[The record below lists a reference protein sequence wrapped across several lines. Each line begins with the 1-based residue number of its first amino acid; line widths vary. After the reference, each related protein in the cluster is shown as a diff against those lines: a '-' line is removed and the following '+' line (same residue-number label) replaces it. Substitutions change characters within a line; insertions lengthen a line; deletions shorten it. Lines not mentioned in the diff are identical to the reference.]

1 VNHEPSVIEPDEP
14 GGRTGALHEVK
25 EPAMSVLY
33 DEREDRL
40 VEPCRPVVDLGDE
53 AATQPAVSGAKA
65 AALAAARR
73 AGLPTLGGFVIT
85 TQGTAA
91 LDCGWCDVVAAMR
104 AAWHDLTADGRHP
117 LVVRSS
123 STVEDGAA
131 SSMAGMFTS
140 VLDVRDWPAFREAVR
155 TVLGSAKAVPGVAPA
170 PMAVLVQPF
179 IEPRFGGVLFGAD
192 PVTGRTD
199 RRVLAAV
206 AGGPDRL
213 VSGEVDGARYTLGR
227 RGKVVAA
234 DSPLPELAATSLR
247 RLAALSADAAQ
258 VFGGPQDIE
267 WAIGADG
274 RPVLLQSRPITAL
287 AAVDPGRGP
296 VFGPGPVAETFP
308 DALST
313 LEDDLWVAPLR
324 DALAEALTLT
334 GTAGGRRLS
343 RSPLVVSVGGRIAVD
358 LDLLGASPRRR
369 RWIAKLN
376 PVPPARRLRA
386 AWRVG
391 RLQAALEG
399 LVADTLA
406 DADARLLEVPALDT
420 LTDRQLLS
428 LVRRSQP
435 LLRALHGHEI
445 VAGLLAKHAGAAGP
459 GGAGVA
465 LLALAAGRAAGLD
478 DEALVERYPAVLA
491 LTPPRVGPA
500 AALPLSVPTLGS
512 LGVDAPADP
521 VAVLREALRMR
532 VRWTHELT
540 ARAAWELAGRLT
552 ATGVLAERESVAE
565 LTVAEL
571 ADAVDR
577 RAIPDD
583 LALRRRS
590 SSAPLPAAFRC
601 TSDGRPAALA
611 APLSSATA
619 GTGAGGGR
627 GGGVVHG
634 GDGSPAPGA
643 VLVVRTLDPGYATVL
658 PGLGGLVAETGS
670 VLSHL
675 AILAREF
682 GVPTVVGVA
691 GAVERFPSGSVVTVD
706 GATGAVEIQEVAA

>member
-1 VNHEPSVIEPDEP
+1 
-14 GGRTGALHEVK
+14 
-25 EPAMSVLY
+25 MSVMY
-33 DEREDRL
+33 EQREDRA
-40 VEPCRPVVDLGDE
+40 VEPRPVVELGDE
-53 AATQPAVSGAKA
+53 AATRPDVAGAKA
-65 AALAAARR
+65 AALAVARR

-85 TQGTAA
+85 TEGTAA

-104 AAWHDLTADGRHP
+104 EAWHQLTADGRHA

-155 TVLGSAKAVPGVAPA
+155 VVLGSAKAVPGIEPA

-179 IEPRFGGVLFGAD
+179 LEPRFGGVLFGAD

-199 RRVLAAV
+199 RKVLAAV

-227 RGKVVAA
+227 HGKVVAA
-234 DSPLPELAATSLR
+234 DSPLPGLDASALR
-247 RLAALSADAAQ
+247 RLASLSAHAAR
-258 VFGGPQDIE
+258 VFGGPQDVE
-267 WAIGADG
+267 WAIGDDG

-287 AAVDPGRGP
+287 APVDPGRGP

-313 LEDDLWVAPLR
+313 LEDDLWVTPLR
-324 DALAEALTLT
+324 DALSEALTLT

-343 RSPLVVSVGGRIAVD
+343 RSPLVVSIGGRIAVD
-358 LDLLGASPRRR
+358 LDLLGTSPVRR

-376 PVPPARRLRA
+376 PIPPARRLRA

-391 RLQAALEG
+391 RLRAALEG
-399 LVADTLA
+399 LVADALD
-406 DADARLLEVPALDT
+406 DADARLLEVPPVAD

-445 VAGLLAKHAGAAGP
+445 VAGLLAGSEGSAGP

-465 LLALAAGRAAGLD
+465 LLALATGRAEGLD
-478 DEALVERYPAVLA
+478 DGALVERYPAVLA
-491 LTPPRVGPA
+491 LTPPRVGPV
-500 AALPLSVPTLGS
+500 AALPPAIPTLGS
-512 LGVDAPADP
+512 LGVDDPADP

-552 ATGVLAERESVAE
+552 GRGVLAEQESVAE
-565 LTVAEL
+565 LSLTELGAAVATGSVPE
-571 ADAVDR
+571 
-577 RAIPDD
+577 D
-583 LALRRRS
+583 LALRRRA
-590 SSAPLPAAFRC
+590 SSAPLPAAFRR
-601 TSDGRPAALA
+601 TGDGRPAALA
-611 APLSSATA
+611 PPASGATA
-619 GTGAGGGR
+619 GTGAGGGQ
-627 GGGVVHG
+627 GGGVVHT
-634 GDGSPAPGA
+634 GDGTPPAGA

-691 GAVERFPSGSVVTVD
+691 GAVERFPAGSVVTVD

>member
-1 VNHEPSVIEPDEP
+1 VSVI
-14 GGRTGALHEVK
+14 HE
-25 EPAMSVLY
+25 
-33 DEREDRL
+33 EREDRT
-40 VEPCRPVVDLGDE
+40 VEPRRPVVDLGDA
-53 AATQPAVSGAKA
+53 AATDPAVAGAKA
-65 AALAAARR
+65 AALAVARR

-85 TQGTAA
+85 TDGTAS
-91 LDCGWCDVVAAMR
+91 LDCGWCDAVAAMR
-104 AAWHDLTADGRHP
+104 EAWHGLSAGGHHP

-155 TVLGSAKAVPGVAPA
+155 VVLGSAKAVPGIAPA

-179 IEPRFGGVLFGAD
+179 LEPRFGGVLFGAD

-206 AGGPDRL
+206 TGGPDRL

-234 DSPLPELAATSLR
+234 GQPLPGLDGVALR
-247 RLAALSADAAQ
+247 RLAALSGRAAR
-258 VFGGPQDIE
+258 VFGGPQDVE
-267 WAIGADG
+267 WAIGDDG

-287 AAVDPGRGP
+287 APVDPGRGP

-308 DALST
+308 DALAT
-313 LEDDLWVAPLR
+313 LEDELWVAPLR
-324 DALAEALTLT
+324 DALAEALLLT
-334 GTAGGRRLS
+334 GTAGGRRLA
-343 RSPLVVSVGGRIAVD
+343 RSPLVVSIGGRIAVD
-358 LDLLGASPRRR
+358 LELLGASPVRR
-369 RWIAKLN
+369 RWIRKLN

-399 LVADTLA
+399 LVTDAVA
-406 DADARLLEVPALDT
+406 DADARLLEVPPLAE

-428 LVRRSQP
+428 LVQRAQP

-445 VAGLLAKHAGAAGP
+445 VAGLLAGRGGTTGP

-465 LLALAAGRAAGLD
+465 LLALAAGRAEGLD
-478 DEALVERYPAVLA
+478 DATLVERYPAVLA
-491 LTPPRVGPA
+491 LTPPRIGPA
-500 AALPLSVPTLGS
+500 AALPPAVPTLGP
-512 LGVDAPADP
+512 LGVGEAADP

-532 VRWTHELT
+532 VRWTHELM
-540 ARAAWELAGRLT
+540 ARALWELAGRLVARGALT
-552 ATGVLAERESVAE
+552 EPAALAELSVAE
-565 LTVAEL
+565 LAAAVATGTV
-571 ADAVDR
+571 
-577 RAIPDD
+577 PDD

-590 SSAPLPAAFRC
+590 SSPPLPAAFRR
-601 TSDGRPAALA
+601 TGDGRA
-611 APLSSATA
+611 APLAVPSAGATA

-627 GGGVVHG
+627 GRGVVHS
-634 GDGSPAPGA
+634 GDGPPPAGA
-643 VLVVRTLDPGYATVL
+643 VLVVRTLDPGYASVL

-691 GAVERFPSGSVVTVD
+691 GAVDRFPTGTVVTVD